1 MLSLNDVTFF
11 QAGEEDLETSWG
23 EVVIM
28 EAVATLAEVSC
39 ICIPVNNCLFLL
51 TSFDGVGKHL
61 NCTCRVKTD
70 CSASS
75 TQGDVMFCML

>member
-39 ICIPVNNCLFLL
+39 ICIPVNNGAGLNNIL
-51 TSFDGVGKHL
+51 SGKR
-61 NCTCRVKTD
+61 NY
-70 CSASS
+70 
-75 TQGDVMFCML
+75 QNIN